1 MERQCI
7 NQQCDGW
14 KTKDDCCTISAS
26 CSYLSQLSSQS
37 AEFPPSSLFV
47 NQSKALDLVQILII
61 FFVTDDINFYL
72 SLLCKYYE
80 VSFEKIITLM
90 GSFYSANSFFWAQ
103 IIFRFE
109 GVVWTLRAGTRCRP
123 VIIEM
128 TTNKTR
134 IIMYFK
140 LSLFRTYKK
149 YSKYQLQFLHH
160 SAAVSYPILKINTS
174 FLIWRARRIQ
184 WCP

>member
-14 KTKDDCCTISAS
+14 TTKDDCCTISAS

-72 SLLCKYYE
+72 SILCKYYE
-80 VSFEKIITLM
+80 VSFEKIITLALM

-140 LSLFRTYKK
+140 LSVFRTYKK
-149 YSKYQLQFLHH
+149 IST
-160 SAAVSYPILKINTS
+160 SVSS
-174 FLIWRARRIQ
+174 S
-184 WCP
+184 